1 MGEQRGSKK
10 EGEKYRRR
18 GDLSEM
24 RENLAQTSKAAIIL
38 ACHLV
43 VKGDIIQKEKLGV
56 SC

>member
-1 MGEQRGSKK
+1 MGGQRDRKK
-10 EGEKYRRR
+10 EGEKHRRR
-18 GDLSEM
+18 GDWSEI
-24 RENLAQTSKAAIIL
+24 RENPAQTSKAVIIL